1 VTSAVLADPAA
12 LNTAQAH
19 LAAAVAA
26 LLQPTTQPLARLRA
40 VDPEVMATGE
50 AVEQAHAERMAVLK
64 ARHAAYRARRDAAGM
79 RRVLAALI
87 ERERGH
93 QAAVAARQ
101 RGVADLPSLLDQL
114 VDAVQS
120 TQGGGGASSGVHRW
134 TYGVDAAEL
143 LARMRATVAART
155 TAELPT
161 RMRSWASLAGHWR
174 TEDPQRLIDNA
185 ELAQH
190 WVAQAREA
198 LNPPRRMTAVGACP
212 ECGTSI
218 VYTRDDLGEI
228 VRRPALE
235 ISVTSGWARC
245 LAEGCTAEWPP
256 ERLPLLAAVLEQQ
269 ASA

>member
-1 VTSAVLADPAA
+1 
-12 LNTAQAH
+12 
-19 LAAAVAA
+19 
-26 LLQPTTQPLARLRA
+26 
-40 VDPEVMATGE
+40 
-50 AVEQAHAERMAVLK
+50 
-64 ARHAAYRARRDAAGM
+64 
-79 RRVLAALI
+79 
-87 ERERGH
+87 
-93 QAAVAARQ
+93 
-101 RGVADLPSLLDQL
+101 
-114 VDAVQS
+114 
-120 TQGGGGASSGVHRW
+120 VHRW

-143 LARMRATVAART
+143 LAHMRATVAART